1 MDFTLAP
8 EVDSLRQR
16 LRAFV
21 EAEIMPLEA
30 DPAAYDEHENIA
42 PARLE
47 ALRAKAKAAGLWAL
61 QMPKSR
67 GGQGLDVAGMAACY
81 EEMGRSIFGPV
92 AFNGA
97 APDDGKMMLLEKV
110 ANDEQKERWLQPI
123 GHGTGRSGPPH
134 TKP

>member
-47 ALRAKAKAAGLWAL
+47 GLRAKATAAGLWAL

-81 EEMGRSIFGPV
+81 EEMGSSIFGPV
-92 AFNGA
+92 AFNCRWEEHTSE
-97 APDDGKMMLLEKV
+97 LLSLMRTSYAVFCLKKK
-110 ANDEQKERWLQPI
+110 NK
-123 GHGTGRSGPPH
+123 
-134 TKP
+134 

>member
-16 LRAFV
+16 LRTFV

-61 QMPKSR
+61 QMPKAR

-81 EEMGRSIFGPV
+81 EEMGRSIFGQVAFKCAPPDDRKLMPLAPV
-92 AFNGA
+92 AT
-97 APDDGKMMLLEKV
+97 APQEETRPEK
-110 ANDEQKERWLQPI
+110 R
-123 GHGTGRSGPPH
+123 GG
-134 TKP
+134 